1 MGYRKTDGE
10 ALSQHF
16 SISAIQVF
24 VLAEVLTG

>member
-1 MGYRKTDGE
+1 MCYRKTDGE

-16 SISAIQVF
+16 NISAFQVV